1 MWVILGLAVGTLV
14 SEDASL
20 ASAAGLARVGA
31 VPPLAAGA
39 AVALGIWAGDLALFF
54 AGRYASRWRPLA
66 QWVERRWRPTELQA
80 MAARL
85 ERGAG
90 LAILLSR
97 ALPGTRLPL
106 YVAAGA
112 MRLPATVFVAATTIA
127 VVLWTAVIV
136 GGSQWIF

>member
-1 MWVILGLAVGTLV
+1 MWVILGLAIGTLV

-20 ASAAGLARVGA
+20 ATAAGLARVGT
-31 VPPLAAGA
+31 VSPLAAGA

-112 MRLPATVFVAATTIA
+112 LRLPTIVFVVATAIA
-127 VVLWTAVIV
+127 VVLWTTVIV
-136 GGSQWIF
+136 GGSQWVY

>member
-1 MWVILGLAVGTLV
+1 MWIILGLAVGTLV

-20 ASAAGLARVGA
+20 ASAAGLARVG
-31 VPPLAAGA
+31 VVSPLAAGA

-54 AGRYASRWRPLA
+54 AGRFASRWRPLA
-66 QWVERRWRPTELQA
+66 GWVNRRWRPTELQA

-85 ERGAG
+85 ERGAA

-97 ALPGTRLPL
+97 LLPGTRVPL

-112 MRLPATVFVAATTIA
+112 MRLRTVIFVAASA
-127 VVLWTAVIV
+127 VAVLAWTVVVV
-136 GGSQWIF
+136 GGSQWLR